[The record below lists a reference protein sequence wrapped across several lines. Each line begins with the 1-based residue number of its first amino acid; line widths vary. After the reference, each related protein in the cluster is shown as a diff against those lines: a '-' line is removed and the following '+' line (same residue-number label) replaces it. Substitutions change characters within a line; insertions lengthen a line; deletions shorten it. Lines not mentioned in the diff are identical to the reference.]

1 MIIKTTNGGLVIER
15 FHQKLRNQF
24 LYLMSGP
31 GEGKIKL
38 GKADVY
44 IHLKGKS
51 RATVTH
57 LDIELDELNDIIK
70 PGENSYVGAKYGGV
84 FLGLK
89 KEMIERAERK
99 ATKAKNA
106 K

>member
-1 MIIKTTNGGLVIER
+1 
-15 FHQKLRNQF
+15 
-24 LYLMSGP
+24 MSGP

-51 RATVTH
+51 RARITH
-57 LDIELDELNDIIK
+57 VDVELDKLNKVIK
-70 PGENSYVGAKYGGV
+70 PGEATYCQGKSGGV
-84 FLGLK
+84 FFGLK
-89 KEMIERAERK
+89 KDMIKRAEK
-99 ATKAKNA
+99 LAK

>member
-1 MIIKTTNGGLVIER
+1 
-15 FHQKLRNQF
+15 
-24 LYLMSGP
+24 MSGP
-31 GEGKIKL
+31 SEGKINL

-51 RATVTH
+51 GASVTH
-57 LDIELDELNDIIK
+57 IDIELESLNKIIK
-70 PGENSYVGAKYGGV
+70 PGESSYVGGKEGGV

-89 KEMIERAERK
+89 KEMIEKAEK
-99 ATKAKNA
+99 IAKNSN